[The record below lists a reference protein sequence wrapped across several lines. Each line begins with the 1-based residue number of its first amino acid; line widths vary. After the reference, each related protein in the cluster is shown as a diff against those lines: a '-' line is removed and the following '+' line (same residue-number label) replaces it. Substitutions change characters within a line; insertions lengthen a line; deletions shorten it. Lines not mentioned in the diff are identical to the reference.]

1 MPDYDATHFDP
12 PAPLAHVTLVHPET
26 LQRQEAVPMLL
37 DSGADVTLVPAEAVQ
52 TLKAE
57 AVPNID
63 YELEGFGDAIVRAE
77 AVRLDLR
84 FADLTFRGNFLIV
97 EQKWGIIGRNVLN
110 HLCILL
116 DGPNLSW
123 YRK

>member
-63 YELEGFGDAIVRAE
+63 YDPARSS
-77 AVRLDLR
+77 
-84 FADLTFRGNFLIV
+84 
-97 EQKWGIIGRNVLN
+97 
-110 HLCILL
+110 LCRP
-116 DGPNLSW
+116 DVS
-123 YRK
+123 R